1 MRSHG
6 RWGPCFL
13 LFLLLLPPPLFRA
26 GSLRYH
32 GPGWRMFQRLA
43 LGSRRA
49 HHHHG
54 PGWRQQLRQGQAGHR
69 CQGSFDLYFI
79 LDKSG
84 SVNNNWIDLYM
95 WVEETVARFQSSDI
109 RMCFITYST
118 DGQTVLPLTSD
129 KNRIKN
135 GLDQLRKIVPDGHTF
150 MQAGFRKAIQQIE
163 TFNSGNKVPSM
174 IIAMTDGELV
184 AHAFQDTLREAQKAR
199 KLGANVYTVGVAGY
213 KLDQIT
219 AIADS
224 PEHVFAV
231 ENGFKAMRDTVD
243 ALTSKVC
250 LDVTSVEPPTVCVG
264 EPYHVVVH
272 GNGFQNLKKQDEV
285 ICRFIFN
292 ETTIVDEKPTSIDN
306 NSMNCP
312 GPKLEKPGEE
322 YFIEVSL
329 NNGKTFFKSNVS
341 VTSSTC
347 GIFSNWLYFLLP
359 LLLLPLLLCC
369 LWRLCRKKTV
379 KEPPPVQKPEKE
391 PEQEKPPPPPPPSP
405 PPPLPPPPPPPP
417 PPPAPV
423 NTCPTVIV
431 CCCACQGVCGIRGIE
446 GNLDTFCDLSHPSC
460 CQVPWMWCQR
470 RDQGRYLSLAL
481 APSQYAQ
488 APCCPRICFPH
499 SQESLSLPQAPCRS
513 RMCLRHNQH
522 SRECLALKQAP
533 CSPRICLRH
542 SPEYF
547 SQAQTLC
554 SPKSCLQPG
563 RQCLPVTCSSR
574 CHLLP
579 ARCSRP
585 PSRILP
591 LLSPLLRHT
600 AEPPLSLPPS
610 EPNF

>member
-1 MRSHG
+1 KGSHG

-49 HHHHG
+49 HHRHG
-54 PGWRQQLRQGQAGHR
+54 PGWGQHLRQGQAGHR

-199 KLGANVYTVGVAGY
+199 KLGANVYTVGVADY

-292 ETTIVDEKPTSIDN
+292 ESTIVGELSPPVMDKTSKT
-306 NSMNCP
+306 CP
-312 GPKLEKPGEE
+312 GPKTEKPGRRE

-347 GIFSNWLYFLLP
+347 VSTRMGLQT
-359 LLLLPLLLCC
+359 
-369 LWRLCRKKTV
+369 RMRT
-379 KEPPPVQKPEKE
+379 
-391 PEQEKPPPPPPPSP
+391 QEKPPPPPPPSP

-431 CCCACQGVCGIRGIE
+431 CCCACQGVCGMRGTE
-446 GNLDTFCDLSHPSC
+446 VRRAQANLDAFCDLLTQAP

-481 APSQYAQ
+481 AQSQYAQ

-499 SQESLSLPQAPCRS
+499 SQESLSLPQ
-513 RMCLRHNQH
+513 
-522 SRECLALKQAP
+522 
-533 CSPRICLRH
+533 
-542 SPEYF
+542 
-547 SQAQTLC
+547 T
-554 SPKSCLQPG
+554 QPG
-563 RQCLPVTCSSR
+563 VLFPSTDSVQPKELPSTWPAVPPRSCRCCPHCSGT
-574 CHLLP
+574 LQN
-579 ARCSRP
+579 
-585 PSRILP
+585 P
-591 LLSPLLRHT
+591 LCP
-600 AEPPLSLPPS
+600 SLPRSPTS
-610 EPNF
+610 KAPNTQD

>member
-1 MRSHG
+1 MPWSGQCCGPSHLQGLQSFWRS
-6 RWGPCFL
+6 L
-13 LFLLLLPPPLFRA
+13 LVPLLSRPLFA
-26 GSLRYH
+26 S
-32 GPGWRMFQRLA
+32 
-43 LGSRRA
+43 
-49 HHHHG
+49 
-54 PGWRQQLRQGQAGHR
+54 
-69 CQGSFDLYFI
+69 
-79 LDKSG
+79 
-84 SVNNNWIDLYM
+84 
-95 WVEETVARFQSSDI
+95 
-109 RMCFITYST
+109 ST
-118 DGQTVLPLTSD
+118 D
-129 KNRIKN
+129 
-135 GLDQLRKIVPDGHTF
+135 
-150 MQAGFRKAIQQIE
+150 
-163 TFNSGNKVPSM
+163 KVPSM
-174 IIAMTDGELV
+174 IIAMTDGKLV

-199 KLGANVYTVGVAGY
+199 KLGANVYTVGVADY

-369 LWRLCRKKTV
+369 LWRLCRKKASA
-379 KEPPPVQKPEKE
+379 PCLPSLGE

-431 CCCACQGVCGIRGIE
+431 CCCACQGVCGIRGTE

-460 CQVPWMWCQR
+460 CQVPWLWCQR

-481 APSQYAQ
+481 AQSQYTQ

-499 SQESLSLPQAPCRS
+499 SQESLSLPQAPCRPRMCLRHS
-513 RMCLRHNQH
+513 QECLALKQAPCSPRMCLRHNQH

-547 SQAQTLC
+547 SQAQTLALGAF
-554 SPKSCLQPG
+554 SRLHDFDLQ
-563 RQCLPVTCSSR
+563 
-574 CHLLP
+574 CHHPEELLF
-579 ARCSRP
+579 
-585 PSRILP
+585 LV
-591 LLSPLLRHT
+591 PLLRLAPSCPAT
-600 AEPPLSLPPS
+600 AWSLHLGPASCHDGKQVSPTLPQPLPS
-610 EPNF
+610 VSADLSPKLLMGGFSRRTTPCTRRPEK

>member
-1 MRSHG
+1 
-6 RWGPCFL
+6 
-13 LFLLLLPPPLFRA
+13 
-26 GSLRYH
+26 
-32 GPGWRMFQRLA
+32 
-43 LGSRRA
+43 
-49 HHHHG
+49 
-54 PGWRQQLRQGQAGHR
+54 
-69 CQGSFDLYFI
+69 
-79 LDKSG
+79 
-84 SVNNNWIDLYM
+84 M
-95 WVEETVARFQSSDI
+95 WVEETVARFQSPNI

-118 DGQTVLPLTSD
+118 DGETVLPLTSD

-135 GLDQLRKIVPDGHTF
+135 GLDQLQKIVPDGHTF

-163 TFNSGNKVPSM
+163 SFNSGNKVPSM

-184 AHAFQDTLREAQKAR
+184 AHAFKDTLREAQKAR
-199 KLGANVYTVGVAGY
+199 KLGANIYTLGVADY
-213 KLDQIT
+213 NLDQIT

-224 PEHVFAV
+224 PGHVFAV
-231 ENGFKAMRDTVD
+231 ENGFKALRSTID

-250 LDVTSVEPPTVCVG
+250 LDVTSVEPSSECVG
-264 EPYHVVVH
+264 EPYHVVIH
-272 GNGFQNLKKQDEV
+272 GNGFQNLKTWDEV

-292 ETTIVDEKPTSIDN
+292 ESTIIDEKPTSIDN

-322 YFIEVSL
+322 YSIEVSL
-329 NNGKTFFKSNVS
+329 NKGKTFFKSNVS
-341 VTSSTC
+341 ITSTTC
-347 GIFSNWLYFLLP
+347 GIFRNWLYFVP
-359 LLLLPLLLCC
+359 LLLLVPLLLCC
-369 LWRLCRKKTV
+369 VWRLCRKKTV

-391 PEQEKPPPPPPPSP
+391 PEQEKPPS
-405 PPPLPPPPPPPP
+405 PPPPPPPPPPPLPP

-423 NTCPTVIV
+423 NTCPTVII
-431 CCCACQGVCGIRGIE
+431 CCCGCQGVGGMRRIE

-460 CQVPWMWCQR
+460 HQVPWMCCQR

-481 APSQYAQ
+481 AQSQYAQ
-488 APCCPRICFPH
+488 GPCCPRICFPH
-499 SQESLSLPQAPCRS
+499 SQECLSLPQAPCS
-513 RMCLRHNQH
+513 PRMCLRH

-554 SPKSCLQPG
+554 NPKSCLQPS
-563 RQCLPVTCSSR
+563 RECLPLTCSSR
-574 CHLLP
+574 CRLPP
-579 ARCSRP
+579 ARCLRP
-585 PSRILP
+585 PSRMLP

>member
-1 MRSHG
+1 MRSRG

-32 GPGWRMFQRLA
+32 GPGWRMLQRLA

-49 HHHHG
+49 HHRRG
-54 PGWRQQLRQGQAGHR
+54 PGWRQHLRQGQAGHR

-199 KLGANVYTVGVAGY
+199 KLGANVYTVGVADY

-292 ETTIVDEKPTSIDN
+292 ESTIIDEKPTSIDN

-369 LWRLCRKKTV
+369 LWRLCRKKASA
-379 KEPPPVQKPEKE
+379 PCLLSLGAQA
-391 PEQEKPPPPPPPSP
+391 QAPPSSSREP
-405 PPPLPPPPPPPP
+405 REWQTS
-417 PPPAPV
+417 PV

-431 CCCACQGVCGIRGIE
+431 CCCACQGVCGMRGIE

-481 APSQYAQ
+481 AQSQYAQ

-499 SQESLSLPQAPCRS
+499 SQESLSLPQ
-513 RMCLRHNQH
+513 
-522 SRECLALKQAP
+522 
-533 CSPRICLRH
+533 
-542 SPEYF
+542 
-547 SQAQTLC
+547 T
-554 SPKSCLQPG
+554 QPG
-563 RQCLPVTCSSR
+563 VLFPSTDSVQPKELPSTWPAVPPRSCRCCPHCSGT
-574 CHLLP
+574 LQN
-579 ARCSRP
+579 
-585 PSRILP
+585 P
-591 LLSPLLRHT
+591 LCP
-600 AEPPLSLPPS
+600 SLPRSPTS
-610 EPNF
+610 KAPNTQD

>member
-1 MRSHG
+1 MRMSFVTCSMDG
-6 RWGPCFL
+6 DTV
-13 LFLLLLPPPLFRA
+13 LLLTSDNSLVFFHPFIVEIFKPIEQEAFGTMDLA
-26 GSLRYH
+26 GECFNAWPWAPG
-32 GPGWRMFQRLA
+32 GPTTAMAQDG
-43 LGSRRA
+43 GSTCDRGKQVTDARA
-49 HHHHG
+49 H
-54 PGWRQQLRQGQAGHR
+54 LI
-69 CQGSFDLYFI
+69 LYFI

-95 WVEETVARFQSSDI
+95 WVEETVARFQSSHI

-199 KLGANVYTVGVAGY
+199 KLGANVYTVGVASY

-224 PEHVFAV
+224 PDHVFAV
-231 ENGFKAMRDTVD
+231 ENGFKAMRNTID

-292 ETTIVDEKPTSIDN
+292 ESTIIDEKPTSIDN

-341 VTSSTC
+341 VTSTTC
-347 GIFSNWLYFLLP
+347 GVFSNWLYFLLP
-359 LLLLPLLLCC
+359 LLLVPLLLCC
-369 LWRLCRKKTV
+369 VWWLCRKKTV
-379 KEPPPVQKPEKE
+379 KEPPPVQKPEK
-391 PEQEKPPPPPPPSP
+391 
-405 PPPLPPPPPPPP
+405 LPPGAMDVVSAQGPGEVPQLSS
-417 PPPAPV
+417 
-423 NTCPTVIV
+423 CTVP
-431 CCCACQGVCGIRGIE
+431 IRTGS
-446 GNLDTFCDLSHPSC
+446 LLPKDL
-460 CQVPWMWCQR
+460 
-470 RDQGRYLSLAL
+470 LS
-481 APSQYAQ
+481 
-488 APCCPRICFPH
+488 
-499 SQESLSLPQAPCRS
+499 
-513 RMCLRHNQH
+513 
-522 SRECLALKQAP
+522 
-533 CSPRICLRH
+533 
-542 SPEYF
+542 
-547 SQAQTLC
+547 T
-554 SPKSCLQPG
+554 QPG
-563 RQCLPVTCSSR
+563 VPFPT
-574 CHLLP
+574 
-579 ARCSRP
+579 
-585 PSRILP
+585 
-591 LLSPLLRHT
+591 T
-600 AEPPLSLPPS
+600 GSLPPKDVPETQPGVPRPQTGS
-610 EPNF
+610 LQP

>member
-1 MRSHG
+1 MGSHESL
-6 RWGPCFL
+6 GPYFLVFL
-13 LFLLLLPPPLFRA
+13 LLLLLPPPLFRA

-32 GPGWRMFQRLA
+32 GPDWRIFHRLA

-54 PGWRQQLRQGQAGHR
+54 PGWRQHWRQGQAGHR

-95 WVEETVARFQSSDI
+95 WVEETVARFQSPNI

-135 GLDQLRKIVPDGHTF
+135 GLDQLQKIVPDGHTF

-163 TFNSGNKVPSM
+163 SFNSGNKVPSM

-199 KLGANVYTVGVAGY
+199 KLGANVYTLGVADY
-213 KLDQIT
+213 NLDQIT

-224 PEHVFAV
+224 PGHVFAV
-231 ENGFKAMRDTVD
+231 ENGFKALRSTID

-250 LDVTSVEPPTVCVG
+250 LDVTSVEPSSECVG
-264 EPYHVVVH
+264 EPYHVVIH
-272 GNGFQNLKKQDEV
+272 GNGFQNLKKRDEV

-292 ETTIVDEKPTSIDN
+292 ESTIIDEKPTSIDN

-322 YFIEVSL
+322 YSIEVSL
-329 NNGKTFFKSNVS
+329 NKGKTFFKSNVS
-341 VTSSTC
+341 ITSTTC
-347 GIFSNWLYFLLP
+347 GIFRNWLYFVP
-359 LLLLPLLLCC
+359 LLLLVPLLLCC
-369 LWRLCRKKTV
+369 VWRLCRKQTV

-391 PEQEKPPPPPPPSP
+391 PEQEKPPS
-405 PPPLPPPPPPPP
+405 PPPPPPPPPPPLPP

-423 NTCPTVIV
+423 NTCPTVII
-431 CCCACQGVCGIRGIE
+431 CCCGCQGVGGMRRIE
-446 GNLDTFCDLSHPSC
+446 
-460 CQVPWMWCQR
+460 
-470 RDQGRYLSLAL
+470 GRYLSLAL
-481 APSQYAQ
+481 AQSQYAQ

-499 SQESLSLPQAPCRS
+499 SQECLSLPQAPCS
-513 RMCLRHNQH
+513 PRMCLRHSRECLALKQARCSPNICLRHSQH
-522 SRECLALKQAP
+522 SRECLARKQAP

-554 SPKSCLQPG
+554 NPKSCLQPS
-563 RQCLPVTCSSR
+563 RECLPLTCSSR
-574 CHLLP
+574 CRLPP
-579 ARCSRP
+579 ARCLRP
-585 PSRILP
+585 PSRMLP